1 MGNYSERC
9 RLLIW
14 LEAKEE
20 QTLPIVKKKLE
31 WMEQHKID
39 HGVMLNLSQ
48 LYCNGWEEQDC
59 FDGIRFQ
66 NDFNASIQKD
76 YPDKFTCGFVVQPL
90 YIDQALKE
98 IDRCVNELGLKMLC
112 LPTHFLNA
120 KGEFLNGVEG
130 EKILNIAEADTMQ
143 FAEESY
149 EDVQI
154 RNETHAQLRDLIAKL
169 PKAQKDVLVM
179 RHYLRMSFQEIADS
193 SDVSINTALGRM
205 RYALINLRKLMN
217 NNNQIN
223 EQQSRTH

>member
-1 MGNYSERC
+1 MKKKQVNDGELIIRYTRGDENAFATLIERHKN
-9 RLLIW
+9 RLYTAIYL
-14 LEAKEE
+14 
-20 QTLPIVKKKLE
+20 IVK
-31 WMEQHKID
+31 D
-39 HGVMLNLSQ
+39 S
-48 LYCNGWEEQDC
+48 
-59 FDGIRFQ
+59 F
-66 NDFNASIQKD
+66 
-76 YPDKFTCGFVVQPL
+76 
-90 YIDQALKE
+90 
-98 IDRCVNELGLKMLC
+98 
-112 LPTHFLNA
+112 
-120 KGEFLNGVEG
+120 
-130 EKILNIAEADTMQ
+130 IAEDILQETFIKVIKTVQAGRYNEQGKFLPWVSRIAHNLAIDFFRKNKRYPMVTMDDGTRNIFDTMQ

-223 EQQSRTH
+223 EQQNRTY